1 MWSVKCLPKPG
12 SARIASRSAA
22 GVGCSLRVT
31 AQVSPWSAIGS
42 CVVISCLVLVPLGRR
57 QHATG
62 PASPAGTGREPV
74 GRPRP
79 SMSPMHTEPAAT
91 RQPIDTVVFDLG
103 GVLIDW
109 DPRHLYRQL
118 FSDPEEMEVFLR
130 DVVSPDWNAEQDS
143 GRTWAEATALLM
155 EQHPQH
161 EDMIRAYVDRWSDM
175 LAGPIEGTVAIL
187 SEVRDAGFRIYALTN
202 WSAET
207 FPRARGLFPFLD
219 WFEGIVVSG
228 DERIREAGPG
238 DLAADHRAVR
248 ARSGDDRVHRR
259 HAPQRRGRRQ
269 PGLQGHPL
277 REPGTA
283 PGAAGRAGGAPGA
296 GGPDAAAVP
305 SAAGA
310 WCSRRPDAWRY

>member
-1 MWSVKCLPKPG
+1 
-12 SARIASRSAA
+12 
-22 GVGCSLRVT
+22 
-31 AQVSPWSAIGS
+31 
-42 CVVISCLVLVPLGRR
+42 
-57 QHATG
+57 
-62 PASPAGTGREPV
+62 
-74 GRPRP
+74 
-79 SMSPMHTEPAAT
+79 MHTETAAT
-91 RQPIDTVVFDLG
+91 RRPIDTVVFDLG

-130 DVVSPDWNAEQDS
+130 DVVSPDWNNEQDS

-187 SEVRDAGFRIYALTN
+187 GEVRDAGCRIYALTN

-228 DERIREAGPG
+228 DERIRKPDPEIWRRTIERFQLDPATTVYIDDMPRNAEV
-238 DLAADHRAVR
+238 AASLGFRAVR
-248 ARSGDDRVHRR
+248 FESPEQLRTQLVEPGARSP
-259 HAPQRRGRRQ
+259 A
-269 PGLQGHPL
+269 
-277 REPGTA
+277 
-283 PGAAGRAGGAPGA
+283 
-296 GGPDAAAVP
+296 
-305 SAAGA
+305 
-310 WCSRRPDAWRY
+310 

>member
-1 MWSVKCLPKPG
+1 
-12 SARIASRSAA
+12 
-22 GVGCSLRVT
+22 
-31 AQVSPWSAIGS
+31 
-42 CVVISCLVLVPLGRR
+42 
-57 QHATG
+57 
-62 PASPAGTGREPV
+62 
-74 GRPRP
+74 
-79 SMSPMHTEPAAT
+79 MHTEPAAP

-130 DVVSPDWNAEQDS
+130 DVVSPDWNNEQDS

-187 SEVRDAGFRIYALTN
+187 AEVRDAGCRIYALTN

-228 DERIREAGPG
+228 DERIRKPDPEIWRRTTERFKLDPATTVYIDDMPRNAEV
-238 DLAADHRAVR
+238 AASLGFRAIRFESPEQLR
-248 ARSGDDRVHRR
+248 AQLVELGV
-259 HAPQRRGRRQ
+259 
-269 PGLQGHPL
+269 L
-277 REPGTA
+277 TA
-283 PGAAGRAGGAPGA
+283 SSRA
-296 GGPDAAAVP
+296 
-305 SAAGA
+305 
-310 WCSRRPDAWRY
+310 